1 MSYLIYVGILVYK
14 SKTFSLQRIVFEN
27 SRKES
32 REETVSLDITI

>member
-27 SRKES
+27 SGKES